1 MAVRRDYYEVLG
13 VGRQASAD
21 ELKKA
26 FRKIAMDSHPDRY
39 PDDAAA
45 AARFKEASEAYTVL
59 SDQGRRRSYDM
70 FGHAATDIGGGPA
83 VDFSDMPFGDLFET
97 FFGGG
102 VGSRPRRERAHRG
115 DDLRY
120 DMTITFEEAF
130 TGVEKQ
136 IDVPRF
142 VTCERCT
149 GSGAE
154 PGTGVETCG
163 TCGGA
168 GQVRRQQQSIFGAV
182 VTAATCP
189 TCGGAGR
196 LLKSPCTVCRGQG
209 RVERTRR
216 ISVRIPAGVDTGS
229 QIRLS
234 GEGEAGLRGGQPGD
248 LYVVLR
254 VKAHTQLA
262 RRDKDLI
269 YELRVNMMQAA
280 LGDRIEVPTMDGPVE
295 IVIPAGT
302 QYGQSFRLAG
312 RGMPDVRGGRRGDQY
327 VLVQVIVP
335 KDLKAEE
342 KAMLRKLGGLTG
354 KPEKVSKGFF
364 EKLRDAISLD

>member
-1 MAVRRDYYEVLG
+1 LAVKRDYYEVLG
-13 VGRQASAD
+13 VGRQASAE

-26 FRKIAMDSHPDRY
+26 FRKIAMDSHPDRN
-39 PDDAAA
+39 PGDDAA
-45 AARFKEASEAYTVL
+45 AARFKEASEAYSVL
-59 SDQGRRRSYDM
+59 SDPGRRRSYDL
-70 FGHAATDIGGGPA
+70 FGHAATDFGGGPS
-83 VDFSDMPFGDLFET
+83 VDFADMPFGDLFET

-102 VGSRPRRERAHRG
+102 FGTRTRRERANRG

-120 DMTITFEEAF
+120 DITITFEEAF
-130 TGVEKQ
+130 TGVERQ
-136 IDVPRF
+136 IDVPRL

-154 PGTGVETCG
+154 PGTSVETCP

-168 GQVRRQQQSIFGAV
+168 GQVRRAQQSIFGSV

-189 TCGGAGR
+189 SCAGAGR
-196 LLKSPCTVCRGQG
+196 VIKSPCSECRGHG
-209 RVERTRR
+209 RVQKTRR
-216 ISVRIPAGVDTGS
+216 LSVRIPAGVDSGS

-234 GEGEAGLRGGQPGD
+234 GEGEAGIRGGQPGD

-254 VKAHTQLA
+254 VKDHSQL
-262 RRDKDLI
+262 RRSDKDLI
-269 YELRVNMMQAA
+269 FELHVNIVQAA
-280 LGDRIEVPTMDGPVE
+280 VGDRIEVPTMDGPVE
-295 IVIPAGT
+295 IDIPAGT
-302 QYGQSFRLAG
+302 QYGQTFRLPG
-312 RGMPDVRGGRRGDQY
+312 KGMPDVRGGRRGDQY

-335 KDLKAEE
+335 KNLDGDQKAL
-342 KAMLRKLGGLTG
+342 LRKVGGLTG